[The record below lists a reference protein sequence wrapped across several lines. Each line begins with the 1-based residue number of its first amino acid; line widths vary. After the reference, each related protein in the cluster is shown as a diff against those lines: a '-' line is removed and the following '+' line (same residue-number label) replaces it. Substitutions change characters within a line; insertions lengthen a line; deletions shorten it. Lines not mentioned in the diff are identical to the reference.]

1 MSVPTSTMMD
11 TPGATPPMEA
21 GETVTGALIVK
32 LKHVSDLGAVHKLR
46 HHILEGSGPYT

>member
-32 LKHVSDLGAVHKLR
+32 LKHVSDLQGVK
-46 HHILEGSGPYT
+46 